1 MIFFKSYFYCLTIII
16 HAFNAINVS
25 VPISHNISLRTNRE
39 LKSFPLWIDH
49 NTPKCNNF
57 YTYACG
63 SWIEQKSPELSDS
76 IQTISKT
83 DEISTENIKTIL
95 DLLDGDYK
103 YEYEFEKKA
112 KMFLDSCMQR
122 RDMKTGDNTTQAFF
136 ASQIFRPKVWLDL
149 KDDYIR
155 KDFSALQRKMDLKVK
170 SSDWSFQSLLTELHR
185 FDIFFSLDIRYN
197 HEERTQV
204 ILLRAP
210 QIRLKLPKYY
220 SDPAIYKL
228 HREYVYTLM
237 HELFGYDIN
246 DVEGILDV
254 EKALAKLDWNK
265 YFRDVFSQYGIE
277 FKKSLIIIESMQYLD
292 SLYYFLKK
300 ALSKP
305 SFKKMLNDYMLFAV
319 VDNLVHFMPEDMKDV
334 KRHSIKYTTR
344 YKWDDLEVNYCARA
358 VESYMPGTLSNIYE
372 KNVRSEKEYEE
383 VEYMFDRIKDM
394 LSYSIRTLYSLTAVD
409 KRILVIKLNSMK
421 IEVGAS
427 SENQDNDKLE
437 RQYEEFDFI
446 VSDMFYQNALLAED
460 KKLARFH
467 NLVLDNAPSKDWDIT
482 AFEANGQYVYQ
493 TNKICIPAGLIKPP
507 LYSPSFPLS
516 INYGGIGSIIAHEI
530 LHAFDSLTIYLD
542 VESRN
547 ILSANAAKFFVK
559 RNRCLQEQYSTY
571 SYDGLKFNPDKTL
584 TEDVA
589 DNIGLI
595 MAYKALNSKIEY
607 VNLKRPL
614 SHSNITADQL
624 FFLAHAQ
631 SDCTVSNRELVE
643 RRILI
648 HSHTHANFRVIGS
661 LSNSN
666 EFISSYSCD
675 AKDVRS
681 TFNKKCHFW

>member
-1 MIFFKSYFYCLTIII
+1 MPYLKELKI
-16 HAFNAINVS
+16 

-254 EKALAKLDWNK
+254 EKALAKIYGSVANNPDNEYDYTYYLIDTLD
-265 YFRDVFSQYGIE
+265 
-277 FKKSLIIIESMQYLD
+277 
-292 SLYYFLKK
+292 
-300 ALSKP
+300 
-305 SFKKMLNDYMLFAV
+305 KMLNDYMLFAV

-467 NLVLDNAPSKDWDIT
+467 NLVLDNAPSK
-482 AFEANGQYVYQ
+482 
-493 TNKICIPAGLIKPP
+493 
-507 LYSPSFPLS
+507 S

-571 SYDGLKFNPDKTL
+571 SYDGL
-584 TEDVA
+584 
-589 DNIGLI
+589 
-595 MAYKALNSKIEY
+595 KALNSKIEY